1 MRSPMRP
8 NPSAPSQS
16 VGALTKSLL
25 VVEVRAAAMNRGS
38 NTMPIPAK
46 HGLTR
51 KGGDRCDLKSG
62 WQASAPHQPKGSFV
76 HSEGDIDTTAGQPP
90 V

>member
-25 VVEVRAAAMNRGS
+25 VVEVRAAAACGE
-38 NTMPIPAK
+38 I
-46 HGLTR
+46 
-51 KGGDRCDLKSG
+51 
-62 WQASAPHQPKGSFV
+62 
-76 HSEGDIDTTAGQPP
+76 IDTKP
-90 V
+90 VLNGVTEPTKPCIAETIRSTPRPWA